1 MHGVACCM
9 EWHVAKWNVAWWHM
23 VACCHVLTGFGIIL
37 ASTWNSIAIVLRHGV
52 AMLGDLKVRCQCKLD
67 PKSVCELHP
76 CKCPECRASMSEQKG
91 LICKWRSSHVD
102 YLAKVMQHVNVPN
115 EIENITYCEALELS
129 GKKAPMSPRERNLLN
144 IMSYHVKGSMGSTF
158 LILDKSQSIC
168 RTQMC
173 PVHQQVFVMTS

>member
-1 MHGVACCM
+1 MH
-9 EWHVAKWNVAWWHM
+9 
-23 VACCHVLTGFGIIL
+23 ACCHVLAGFGIIL
-37 ASTWNSIAIVLRHGV
+37 ASTWNYIAIVLRHGV

-76 CKCPECRASMSEQKG
+76 CKCPECRASVSEQKG
-91 LICKWRSSHVD
+91 LVCKWRSSHVD

-144 IMSYHVKGSMGSTF
+144 IMSYHVKDSMGSTF
-158 LILDKSQSIC
+158 LILDKSQSIF
-168 RTQMC
+168 RTQMR
-173 PVHQQVFVMTS
+173 PVHQQVFVMAS